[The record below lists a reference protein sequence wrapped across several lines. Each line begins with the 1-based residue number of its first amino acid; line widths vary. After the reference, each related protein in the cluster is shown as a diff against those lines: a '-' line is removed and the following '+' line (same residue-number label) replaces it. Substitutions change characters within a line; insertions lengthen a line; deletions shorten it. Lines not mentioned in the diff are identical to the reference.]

1 MKEQEHL
8 KRSNEN
14 ITYLQ
19 PVVKEKRIWN
29 LNNFFIA
36 FGLGCF
42 IIILD
47 YVFIAFFDLE
57 LIISILIATISSI
70 FYAAMLF
77 FLLEPALLKEVSHGS
92 IRTVE
97 RRVPYEKPVVERV
110 FIENPQVREIPV
122 EKIIKVPV
130 EKEVIRRIFVPEPVP
145 YKVETKRKMPTPVHY
160 KYVGSKTTKTYQST
174 KSRLARLIKKKN
186 RVYSNSRI
194 ELEKMG
200 YKPAVK
206 IIRKDEKETKK
217 KIKKINKE
225 LDKGKNRKAIKKKTT
240 KKSSK

>member
-1 MKEQEHL
+1 MNKGVHH
-8 KRSNEN
+8 KRNLNKSEN

-57 LIISILIATISSI
+57 LIIAILIATISSI

-77 FLLEPALLKEVSHGS
+77 FLLEPQLLREVSQGS
-92 IRTVE
+92 VKTVE
-97 RRVPYEKPVVERV
+97 KKVPFEKPVVERV
-110 FIENPQVREIPV
+110 FIENPVVKEVPV

-130 EKEVIRRIFVPEPVP
+130 EKEVVRRVFVPEPVP
-145 YKVETKRKMPTPVHY
+145 YPVKVKRKMPKPVHY
-160 KYVGSKTTKTYQST
+160 RYVGSKTSKTYHST

-186 RVYSNSRI
+186 RVYSNDRRFFQR
-194 ELEKMG
+194 LG
-200 YKPAVK
+200 YKPAVR
-206 IIRKDEKETKK
+206 IVRKDEKETKK
-217 KIKKINKE
+217 KLRKITRKI
-225 LDKGKNRKAIKKKTT
+225 DKT
-240 KKSSK
+240 KKSQKKKKKK